1 MFPYFWLIMMFQI
14 PTEEDILE
22 VQEEITQSFEYLE
35 EETYSG

>member
-1 MFPYFWLIMMFQI
+1 MMFQI

-22 VQEEITQSFEYLE
+22 VQDEITQSFEYLE

>member
-1 MFPYFWLIMMFQI
+1 MMFQI

-22 VQEEITQSFEYLE
+22 VQEEITHSFEYLE